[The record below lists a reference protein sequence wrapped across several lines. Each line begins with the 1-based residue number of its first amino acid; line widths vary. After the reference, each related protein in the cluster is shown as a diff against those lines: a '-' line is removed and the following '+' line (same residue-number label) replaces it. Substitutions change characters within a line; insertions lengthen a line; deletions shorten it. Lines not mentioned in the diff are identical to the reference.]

1 MMIVPYVIV
10 IIASLILVLLLIP
23 IRIWI
28 NTDEGKFMAGW
39 PGLLSIGIRQDE
51 ENEVV
56 VNIWLF
62 FVKYSIYPF
71 NKEFRK
77 TRKETTSEKK
87 KQKAKGKVKLPQW
100 SKLKFLTRTFW
111 QIIRKSRL
119 KEFYLNI
126 DTKNVITNSL
136 LFPVFAVFNTKP
148 NVDLN
153 INFTGNFS
161 LILDVRNN
169 LLNFFIII
177 IRNLIKR

>member
-1 MMIVPYVIV
+1 MIVLYVIV
-10 IIASLILVLLLIP
+10 IIAALILVLLLIP

-28 NTDEGKFMAGW
+28 NTDEGKFIAGW
-39 PGLLSIGIRQDE
+39 PGLLRIGIRQDE
-51 ENEVV
+51 ENEIV
-56 VNIWLF
+56 VNIWIF
-62 FVKYSIYPF
+62 FVKYSFYPF
-71 NKEFRK
+71 NKEFKRALPK
-77 TRKETTSEKK
+77 KK
-87 KQKAKGKVKLPQW
+87 KQKSKGRLQLPEW
-100 SKLKFLTRTFW
+100 SQLKFLTRTFW

-119 KEFYLNI
+119 KELYLNI

-153 INFTGNFS
+153 VNFTGNFS

-177 IRNLIKR
+177 IRNLFNRNLKT